1 MGRLLNNSLLTYFP
15 VQLLPCEENVATT
28 SIVNGS
34 YKLIVKTFDASDILT
49 NKIFASVLLAKEILP
64 SRLKDE
70 VEKFKLAQL
79 YALNKTINTV
89 TFLIQYK

>member
-1 MGRLLNNSLLTYFP
+1 MLKNSLLTYFP
-15 VQLLPCEENVATT
+15 VHWLLSEENVATAF
-28 SIVNGS
+28 IVNGS
-34 YKLIVKTFDASDILT
+34 YKLMVKTLDASDILT

-79 YALNKTINTV
+79 LALKKTINRAA
-89 TFLIQYK
+89 FLIQYK

>member
-1 MGRLLNNSLLTYFP
+1 M
-15 VQLLPCEENVATT
+15 
-28 SIVNGS
+28 
-34 YKLIVKTFDASDILT
+34 VKTLDASDILT
-49 NKIFASVLLAKEILP
+49 NNIFASVLLAKEILP

>member
-1 MGRLLNNSLLTYFP
+1 M
-15 VQLLPCEENVATT
+15 
-28 SIVNGS
+28 
-34 YKLIVKTFDASDILT
+34 VKTLDSSDILT
-49 NKIFASVLLAKEILP
+49 NNIFASVLLAKEILP

>member
-1 MGRLLNNSLLTYFP
+1 M
-15 VQLLPCEENVATT
+15 
-28 SIVNGS
+28 
-34 YKLIVKTFDASDILT
+34 VKIFEASDILT

-79 YALNKTINTV
+79 YTLNKTINTV